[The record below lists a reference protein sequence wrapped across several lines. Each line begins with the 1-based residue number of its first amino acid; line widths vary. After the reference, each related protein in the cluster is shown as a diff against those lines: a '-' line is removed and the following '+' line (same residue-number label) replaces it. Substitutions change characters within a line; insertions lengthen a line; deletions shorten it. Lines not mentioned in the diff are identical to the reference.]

1 MLTRWNQWI
10 TKGEKIEE
18 KIILLFFFGF
28 ENVYF
33 KSWCGTLRFRNYS
46 RLSGLGL
53 CLRFDLFKACF
64 VCFVLFCLFVFVF
77 FFFFFKGLVLTF
89 M

>member
-53 CLRFDLFKACF
+53 CLRFDLFRL
-64 VCFVLFCLFVFVF
+64 VLFVLFCFVCLFLF
-77 FFFFFKGLVLTF
+77 FFFFFFLRVWF
-89 M
+89 